1 MAVYLFIDTSTRS
14 GMVGLWRDGSM
25 AGARYWHSP
34 HNHTAELMPAVDETM
49 SKAGATPGDLDG
61 VGVALGPGG
70 FSALRAG
77 LGVAKGLVLAL
88 NIPLA
93 GVSTLEA
100 AAYPHRGEGA
110 TLCSIVEAGRT
121 LVAWA
126 VFDTSSD
133 PSLDPS
139 KGDAGDAPSGGWRR
153 AHEDQVSSIDE
164 AIAACGPDTV
174 FVGEGAVA
182 YAATIKAAQPT
193 AQIVD
198 GGPEGRL
205 DGLALLAG
213 ARLDAGDVDPVAS
226 LQPRYAR
233 PPEIGK
239 PRLPRAVPHG
249 SEAHFRRA

>member
-14 GMVGLWRDGSM
+14 GAVGLWRDGSM

-61 VGVALGPGG
+61 VGVTLGPGG

-77 LGVAKGLVLAL
+77 LGVAKGLALAL
-88 NIPLA
+88 NIPVA

-100 AAYPHRGEGA
+100 AAYPHQGEGA
-110 TLCSIVEAGRT
+110 PLCSIVEAGRT

-126 VFDTSSD
+126 VFDTSPD
-133 PSLDPS
+133 LS
-139 KGDAGDAPSGGWRR
+139 KGVAPGGGWRR
-153 AHEDQVSSIDE
+153 THEDQVSSIGE
-164 AIAACGPDTV
+164 AIAACGTDTV

-182 YAATIKAAQPT
+182 YVAMIKAAQST

-205 DGLALLAG
+205 NGLALLAG
-213 ARLDAGDVDPVAS
+213 MRLEAGDVDPAAS

-239 PRLPRAVPHG
+239 PKLPRAVPHG
-249 SEAHFRRA
+249 SEARRKRA